1 MDPATSSYEAEGD
14 AERKAQKQLTER
26 VGVTLEA
33 RSKVSNFKWGTWKW
47 RLGMRGEGRPE

>member
-1 MDPATSSYEAEGD
+1 MDSATSSYEAEGD

-26 VGVTLEA
+26 VGVTLVA

-47 RLGMRGEGRPE
+47 RFGMRGESRPE